1 MWKKKKVWVV
11 TVFLADTDEDGE
23 PLNWISPREEY
34 FADTYEAAMEMK
46 EKFLIGEDAYY
57 GDLIED
63 AVISDEP
70 EEREFWV

>member
-34 FADTYEAAMEMK
+34 FADTYEVAMEMK
-46 EKFLIGEDAYY
+46 EKFLAGEDTYY